1 MKIPKSFKI
10 AGQEI
15 TIIMENS
22 LPNNDY
28 GYFCDATN
36 EIHLARTVKVEE
48 DTVTLKECQIFN
60 TFWHEMIHV
69 FQFYFDNAY
78 SESQAQVYANFMC
91 EFFNTKQK

>member
-15 TIIMENS
+15 NIIIEGS

-36 EIHLARTVKVEE
+36 EIHLAKTVKVEE
-48 DTVTLKECQIFN
+48 EIVTLKECQMFN
-60 TFWHEMIHV
+60 TFWHEIMHV
-69 FQFYFDNAY
+69 FQFYFDNNY
-78 SESQAQVYANFMC
+78 SEAQAQVYANFMC